1 MKKIYALLTL
11 LVIAS
16 GHFAEAQKSCCS
28 AGATTEFAMLGESK
42 SFRQAHLSPET
53 IYFQAKKGMMAEF
66 DTPDGKKGKAFFVP
80 ALTKT
85 DKYVFVFHEWWGLN
99 DHIKRESEQLAER
112 LGDVNVVAIDL
123 YDGQLTTNA
132 DEAGKIMQSVKAE
145 RAEAIIRGVMG
156 YIRQNAV
163 IQTIGWCFGGG
174 WSLQAA
180 MIAGE
185 KAKGCVMY
193 YGMPEKDEA
202 KLKKFNAPVLG
213 IFATRDGWINKPV
226 VDEFEQKM
234 KSLNKT
240 VTLHWYD
247 AEHAFANPSNPKFDQ
262 KSAADAMNKSVEFIK
277 KNFE

>member
-1 MKKIYALLTL
+1 MKMKFAFLICLMMF
-11 LVIAS
+11 S
-16 GHFAEAQKSCCS
+16 GYLARAQKSCCQPNS
-28 AGATTEFAMLGESK
+28 AAEFAMLGESRT
-42 SFRQAHLSPET
+42 FQNAHAAPEP
-53 IYFQAKKGMMAEF
+53 ILFQAKKGMMAEF

-80 ALTKT
+80 PLVKS

-99 DHIKRESEQLAER
+99 DHIKRESEALAEK

-123 YDGQLTTNA
+123 YDGQLATNA
-132 DEAGKIMQSVKAE
+132 EDAGRIMQSVKQE
-145 RAEAIIRGVMG
+145 RAEAIIKGVIG
-156 YIRQNAV
+156 YIRQYAV

-180 MIAGE
+180 MIAGD

-226 VDEFEQKM
+226 VDEFQSKM

-240 VTLHWYD
+240 ATFHWYD

>member
-1 MKKIYALLTL
+1 MKKIFALLTL
-11 LVIAS
+11 LILNWGNTVV
-16 GHFAEAQKSCCS
+16 AQKSCCS
-28 AGATTEFAMLGESK
+28 AHSTAEFAMLGESR
-42 SFRQAHLSPET
+42 SFQAAHAAPEA
-53 IYFQAKKGMMAEF
+53 IHFQAKKGMMAEF
-66 DTPDGKKGKAFFVP
+66 DTPDGKKGKGFFVP
-80 ALTKT
+80 ALMKT

-99 DHIKRESEQLAER
+99 DHIKRESEALAER

-123 YDGQLTTNA
+123 YDGQIATNA
-132 DEAGKIMQSVKAE
+132 EDAGKIMQSVKPE
-145 RAEAIIRGVMG
+145 RAEAIIKGVIG

-180 MIAGE
+180 MIAGD
-185 KAKGCVMY
+185 KARGCVMY

-240 VTLHWYD
+240 ATFHWYE

-277 KNFE
+277 RNFE